1 VSVIVVGLNHRTAP
15 LELLERVT
23 VPSARLPKALA
34 DLRARAALDEVVVV
48 STCMRTEVYATAD
61 RFHPAVQ
68 DIRNFLCE
76 SSFSAPEDVIDHLT
90 MLYDDAAIG
99 HLFSVAS
106 GLDSAVLGES
116 EVLAQVRSA
125 WETAR
130 VEGACGSVLS
140 GLFRHALEVGKRVRS
155 ETAIARGT
163 TSVSAAA
170 VALAAD
176 HLDGT
181 LQGRR
186 ILVMGAGEMGEGMAV
201 ALAGAG
207 VAEVQVAN
215 RTRARAQAL
224 ADRVGGRAVAFDSL
238 GTALTEVDVLLT
250 STGAPEPVLT
260 AEDLAPVLQERA
272 GRPLLVVDVAVPR
285 DVDLEVRDLE
295 GVTVLDLD
303 DLRAFAHAGL
313 QDRRREVARVHG
325 IIDEE
330 VAEYLREVLARQAA
344 PTVASLRARAEE
356 IRLGELDRFRARLD
370 GLDDRQRES
379 VEAITHGMVAKLL
392 HEPTVRLKDAAGT
405 PRGERL
411 AEAVRALFDL
421 D

>member
-1 VSVIVVGLNHRTAP
+1 M
-15 LELLERVT
+15 T
-23 VPSARLPKALA
+23 VPSGRLPKALA
-34 DLRARAALDEVVVV
+34 DLRDRAALDEVVVL

-76 SSFSAPEDVIDHLT
+76 SSFSAPEDVADHLT
-90 MLYDDAAIG
+90 MLYDEAAIG
-99 HLFSVAS
+99 HLFAVAS

-116 EVLAQVRSA
+116 EILAQVRTA
-125 WETAR
+125 WEGAR
-130 VEGACGSVLS
+130 VEAACGTVLS

-176 HLDGT
+176 RLGSLD
-181 LQGRR
+181 GRR
-186 ILVMGAGEMGEGMAV
+186 ILVLGAGDMGEGMAV

-207 VAEVQVAN
+207 VADIQVAN
-215 RTRARAQAL
+215 RTRSRAQAL
-224 ADRVGGRAVAFDSL
+224 ADRIGGRTVGFGSL
-238 GTALTEVDVLLT
+238 GAALTEVDVLLT

-260 AEDLAPVLQERA
+260 AEDLGPVLEERA
-272 GRPLLVVDVAVPR
+272 GRPLLIVDVAVPR
-285 DVDLEVRDLE
+285 DVEPSVRHLE

-303 DLRAFAHAGL
+303 DLRAFARAGL
-313 QDRRREVARVHG
+313 EDRRREVTRVHG
-325 IIDEE
+325 IIEEE
-330 VAEYLREVLARQAA
+330 VQDYLRDVLARQAA

-356 IRLGELDRFRARLD
+356 IRTAELDRLRTRLV
-370 GLDDRQRES
+370 GLDDRQREA
-379 VEAITHGMVAKLL
+379 VEAVTRGVVAKLL

-411 AEAVRALFDL
+411 AEALRALFDL